1 MRARMDGEACLDQSR
16 FQRLEMLPIPY
27 RNSEVNVQS
36 AAPGGPAENMP
47 KNHFSRG
54 CPCQKVVGLML
65 ASDFVDLPNNF
76 EDQRIDLIM
85 ADF

>member
-1 MRARMDGEACLDQSR
+1 
-16 FQRLEMLPIPY
+16 
-27 RNSEVNVQS
+27 
-36 AAPGGPAENMP
+36 MP
-47 KNHFSRG
+47 KNHFPRG

-65 ASDFVDLPNNF
+65 ASDLVDLPNSF